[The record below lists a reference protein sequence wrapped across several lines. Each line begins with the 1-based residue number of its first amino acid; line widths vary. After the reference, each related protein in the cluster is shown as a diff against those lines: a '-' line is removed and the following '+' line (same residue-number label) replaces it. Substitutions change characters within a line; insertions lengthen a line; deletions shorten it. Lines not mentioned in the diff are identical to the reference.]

1 MLRILHI
8 SDLHAGKTLNR
19 VSRNEDLAYA
29 LEQVSDVCLS
39 EKVDVLLIAGDIFDK
54 AVPDYSAEALSP

>member
-1 MLRILHI
+1 MLRLLHI
-8 SDLHAGKTLNR
+8 SDLHAGKVLNR

-39 EKVDVLLIAGDIFDK
+39 EKVDVLLIAGTSLTRRFPITPQK
-54 AVPDYSAEALSP
+54 V